1 MTLHLRQAVIS
12 DLPAIYRGEEAYIR
26 QWEPQHEAAWRSQTE
41 RHLTQWVENFERMTV
56 AVLNNQF
63 AGYSL
68 WARAG
73 DCAELYTLHVADTL
87 RRNGIGTA
95 LLEGFVKAAF
105 GQGFTRLCLS
115 VRPDNPA
122 KGIYERAG
130 FQCTGTAANG
140 YLTYERRS

>member
-1 MTLHLRQAVIS
+1 MTPVLRQAVIT

-26 QWEPQHEAAWRSQTE
+26 QWEPQHEAAWRSQIE
-41 RHLTQWVENFERMTV
+41 RHLTSWVDNFERLTV
-56 AVLNNQF
+56 AVFEDQF

-68 WARAG
+68 WAHAAN
-73 DCAELYTLHVADTL
+73 CAELYTIHVANPL
-87 RRNGIGTA
+87 RRNGIGSALFEAFVTA
-95 LLEGFVKAAF
+95 AS
-105 GQGFTRLCLS
+105 GQGFTRLRLS

-122 KGIYERAG
+122 RGIYERAG

>member
-1 MTLHLRQAVIS
+1 MTLQLRQAVIS

-68 WARAG
+68 WAHTD
-73 DCAELYTLHVADTL
+73 DCAELYTLHVAKTL

-95 LLEGFVKAAF
+95 LFEGFVIAAS
-105 GQGFTRLCLS
+105 GQGFTGLRLS

-140 YLTYERRS
+140 YLTYERHS

>member
-1 MTLHLRQAVIS
+1 RPCLSEDCRRVGRPRIASADEPARQQRLIAGRNRTITEPQPKWTAVLAVDPDRVRRQAQDNEMTLHLRQAVIS

-26 QWEPQHEAAWRSQTE
+26 QWEPQHEAAWRFQTE

-73 DCAELYTLHVADTL
+73 DCAEL
-87 RRNGIGTA
+87 
-95 LLEGFVKAAF
+95 
-105 GQGFTRLCLS
+105 
-115 VRPDNPA
+115 
-122 KGIYERAG
+122 
-130 FQCTGTAANG
+130 
-140 YLTYERRS
+140 